1 MKVSRLKQ
9 RETAEL
15 ISFSCSRILKDLPNR
30 CANTA
35 ELYSDLFRQHPAF
48 LLPLWSSESSLLFA
62 LVDKQHMRQEIITRV
77 QNDDQDRKLPQ
88 IEFGNIARTFQ
99 VSHLLHFKQFGVCQ
113 FSNVGSKCQKK
124 KNKKKSGIKAGGTRS
139 HLLS

>member
-15 ISFSCSRILKDLPNR
+15 ISFSCSHILKDLPHR
-30 CANTA
+30 CTKTA
-35 ELYSDLFRQHPAF
+35 EHYTDLFIRATSAF
-48 LLPLWSSESSLLFA
+48 LLPLWSSECSLLFA
-62 LVDKQHMRQEIITRV
+62 LVDKQHTRLEIITRV

-99 VSHLLHFKQFGVCQ
+99 VSHLLHFRQFGVCQ
-113 FSNVGSKCQKK
+113 FCNIGSKCQKK
-124 KNKKKSGIKAGGTRS
+124 KIGD
-139 HLLS
+139 